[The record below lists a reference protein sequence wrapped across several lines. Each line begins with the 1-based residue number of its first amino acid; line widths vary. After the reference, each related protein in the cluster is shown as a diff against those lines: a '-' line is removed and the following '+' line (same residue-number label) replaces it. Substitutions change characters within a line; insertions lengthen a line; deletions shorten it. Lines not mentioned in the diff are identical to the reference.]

1 MTLENA
7 MAAVGKHRGKKISAG
22 HAAGHRAKLAARA
35 TASTGNS
42 RLLNTWR
49 NRCKTYGHTT
59 NSLTL
64 IKLLAKDER
73 VVMDKN
79 DSVIVLVAM
88 LSCYSI
94 KVLIERANKPG
105 KLRI

>member
-1 MTLENA
+1 
-7 MAAVGKHRGKKISAG
+7 MAAS
-22 HAAGHRAKLAARA
+22 HRAALAARA

-49 NRCKTYGHTT
+49 NRCEMYGHTT
-59 NSLTL
+59 SSFTL
-64 IKLLAKDER
+64 IKLLAKDKR

-94 KVLIERANKPG
+94 KVLIERANKI
-105 KLRI
+105 RI

>member
-1 MTLENA
+1 
-7 MAAVGKHRGKKISAG
+7 MAAARRHGHRKLKGRHHGKKISAG
-22 HAAGHRAKLAARA
+22 MAASRHAALAAKA

-42 RLLNTWR
+42 PLLNTWR
-49 NRCKTYGHTT
+49 NHCKKYGHTT
-59 NSLTL
+59 NSFTL
-64 IKLLAKDER
+64 IKLLAKDKR

-94 KVLIERANKPG
+94 KVLIERANK
-105 KLRI
+105 LRI

>member
-7 MAAVGKHRGKKISAG
+7 MAATRRQHGKKTSAG
-22 HAAGHRAKLAARA
+22 HAASHRAALAARA
-35 TASTGNS
+35 TVSTGNS
-42 RLLNTWR
+42 RLLKLWR
-49 NRCKTYGHTT
+49 YRCEMYGHTT

-64 IKLLAKDER
+64 IKFLAKDKR

-94 KVLIERANKPG
+94 KVLIERANK
-105 KLRI
+105 LRI

>member
-1 MTLENA
+1 MSLQAA
-7 MAAVGKHRGKKISAG
+7 MAAARKKLYGHHGKKMRAS
-22 HAAGHRAKLAARA
+22 HRAALAARA

-49 NRCKTYGHTT
+49 NRCKMYGHTT
-59 NSLTL
+59 NSFTL
-64 IKLLAKDER
+64 IKLLAKDKH

-94 KVLIERANKPG
+94 KVLIERANKI
-105 KLRI
+105 RI

>member
-1 MTLENA
+1 
-7 MAAVGKHRGKKISAG
+7 MAAAGRQHGKKTSTG
-22 HAAGHRAKLAARA
+22 KAASRRAALAARA

-88 LSCYSI
+88 LSCYSV
-94 KVLIERANKPG
+94 KVLIERANAIK
-105 KLRI
+105 

>member
-1 MTLENA
+1 
-7 MAAVGKHRGKKISAG
+7 MAAAGRQHGKKTSTG
-22 HAAGHRAKLAARA
+22 KAASRRAALAARA

-94 KVLIERANKPG
+94 KVLIERANKM
-105 KLRI
+105 RI